1 MKESSMTEELMNEAE
16 ELEEVIAGE
25 SDTDFDDDND
35 YEDDFEED
43 IPAADDEYDADEDEE
58 VGVTLSEGPAVFG
71 RTRSEAP
78 RDGRRSNIRSLAR
91 EVKLED
97 IDYKRVQ
104 VLSRFVDRHGR
115 ILSRRKTRISAKM
128 QRKITGEIKRARH
141 LALMPYTREHVRIT
155 RKRA

>member
-1 MKESSMTEELMNEAE
+1 MSEELMNESE
-16 ELEEVIAGE
+16 ELEITGE

-35 YEDDFEED
+35 YEDDFDED
-43 IPAADDEYDADEDEE
+43 VPAADDEYADEDEE
-58 VGVTLSEGPAVFG
+58 ADVTYSEGPAVFG
-71 RTRSEAP
+71 RTRNEGP
-78 RDGRRSNIRSLAR
+78 REGRRSNIRSLAR

-104 VLSRFVDRHGR
+104 ILSRFVDRHGR

-155 RKRA
+155 RKRS